1 MDSLTPLTASLLAAT
16 VAWASILAV
25 VHLPARRLPVRRL
38 RVVGGLTIAALGAV
52 VLGVP
57 LPGWAPVA
65 LLVVGGVLSV
75 LRSQP
80 PAAPTGR

>member
-1 MDSLTPLTASLLAAT
+1 MDPLTASLLAAS
-16 VAWASILAV
+16 VAWLSILAV
-25 VHLPARRLPVRRL
+25 VHLPAGRLPVRRL

-65 LLVVGGVLSV
+65 VLVGGGLVVV
-75 LRSQP
+75 LRSAP
-80 PAAPTGR
+80 VPASPG